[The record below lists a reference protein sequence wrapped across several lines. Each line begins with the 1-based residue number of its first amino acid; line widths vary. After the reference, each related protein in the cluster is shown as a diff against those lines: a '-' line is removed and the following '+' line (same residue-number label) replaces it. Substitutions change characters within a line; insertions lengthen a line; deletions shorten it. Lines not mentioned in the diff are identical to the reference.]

1 MSTNFEQGTLIS
13 LYGGEGSTAPRMGL
27 IPSIKYSEEAVITVI
42 TRPIEQCNLF
52 LALTLM
58 DLASTYQSYGGW
70 MLTRPQEIF
79 QEVSV
84 DELVNYL
91 YADDELIKEELK
103 SLMRSYDIPEEYLG
117 RVEAMIRDYIRSE
130 VEKRGLPAEDWLINP
145 LYKLFVHIAY
155 VMLYV

>member
-1 MSTNFEQGTLIS
+1 MSTNFEQGILIPP
-13 LYGGEGSTAPRMGL
+13 YEGEDSTAPRRDL
-27 IPSIKYSEEAVITVI
+27 IPPIKYSEEAVIT
-42 TRPIEQCNLF
+42 RPIEQRNLF
-52 LALTLM
+52 LALTPM
-58 DLASTYQSYGGW
+58 FSASTYQSYGGW
-70 MLTRPQEIF
+70 MLPRPQEIF

>member
-1 MSTNFEQGTLIS
+1 MTNSWFTPWDGMDSNAYSWIFTRIQPRNS
-13 LYGGEGSTAPRMGL
+13 LERFILEDMMRRCR
-27 IPSIKYSEEAVITVI
+27 EA
-42 TRPIEQCNLF
+42 RH
-52 LALTLM
+52 
-58 DLASTYQSYGGW
+58 
-70 MLTRPQEIF
+70 